1 MLLQTRS
8 DDGEVT
14 DLEIPGPGPKFCRP
28 QMHGTGNFPG
38 LSVMNLGGSIVTL
51 ESRSFDASEL
61 LDAIEREGI
70 NLISMVGDA
79 FGKPILK
86 ALDANPGKWNLS
98 SLLGITSSGVMWSEE
113 VKQQLEYQPNM
124 VLIDAF
130 SSSEALGMGM
140 SPRVVAQLPK
150 PHVSSSAS
158 IVW

>member
-1 MLLQTRS
+1 
-8 DDGEVT
+8 
-14 DLEIPGPGPKFCRP
+14 
-28 QMHGTGNFPG
+28 
-38 LSVMNLGGSIVTL
+38 
-51 ESRSFDASEL
+51 
-61 LDAIEREGI
+61 
-70 NLISMVGDA
+70 MVGDA

-113 VKQQLEYQPNM
+113 VKQQLLEYQPNM

-140 SPRVVAQLPK
+140 STSGGGSTAK
-150 PHVSSSAS
+150 THVSSSAS